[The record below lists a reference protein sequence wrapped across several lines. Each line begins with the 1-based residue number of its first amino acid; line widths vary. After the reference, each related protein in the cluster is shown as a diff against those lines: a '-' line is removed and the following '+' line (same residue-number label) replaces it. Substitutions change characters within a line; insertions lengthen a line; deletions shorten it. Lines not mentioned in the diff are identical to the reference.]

1 MIQTVLAFLSMIT
14 FSERTGF
21 RSGSFGPE
29 KTLARGPAK
38 HAWNRNDPRPLVLAY
53 NVRRAVPRRV
63 IDPAPCLRP
72 RDPRLTRRSNRPTC
86 VEVRGK
92 SQTDIRGGIV
102 GRTLVRFVLG
112 AALVGL
118 TAGVTMAQTTTQ
130 TKKFEVIAVDG
141 NDLVVKLPEGTKE
154 LTVPEDFRFNVDGQ
168 LLSVHDLKPGMSG
181 TATVTTRTTM
191 VPVTVTE
198 VKNGTV
204 MKRLGGTS
212 IIVRTDE
219 NIIKMFSQADV
230 DKRGVRILRDGV
242 PAQITDFREGDKL
255 SATIVTTMPPKVL
268 TEKEVQAT
276 LAKSGGAAPASP
288 SAAAPAATSASS
300 ASAAAAPAPARTLPK
315 TASPLPLLGLMGL
328 ASLSAGFG
336 LTARRRRLTR

>member
-1 MIQTVLAFLSMIT
+1 MTAT
-14 FSERTGF
+14 A
-21 RSGSFGPE
+21 
-29 KTLARGPAK
+29 TL
-38 HAWNRNDPRPLVLAY
+38 
-53 NVRRAVPRRV
+53 
-63 IDPAPCLRP
+63 
-72 RDPRLTRRSNRPTC
+72 
-86 VEVRGK
+86 
-92 SQTDIRGGIV
+92 
-102 GRTLVRFVLG
+102 
-112 AALVGL
+112 
-118 TAGVTMAQTTTQ
+118 AQTTTQ

-154 LTVPEDFRFNVDGQ
+154 MTVPEDFRFNVDGQ

-191 VPVTVTE
+191 VPVSVTE

-268 TEKEVQAT
+268 TEKEVDAT
-276 LAKSGGAAPASP
+276 LARTERRTAAPQVAAATPTPSP
-288 SAAAPAATSASS
+288 AAAPSE
-300 ASAAAAPAPARTLPK
+300 APRTLPK
-315 TASPLPLLGLMGL
+315 TASPLPLVGLMGL
-328 ASLSAGFG
+328 ASLVVG
-336 LTARRRRLTR
+336 LGPTARRRGATR

>member
-1 MIQTVLAFLSMIT
+1 M
-14 FSERTGF
+14 
-21 RSGSFGPE
+21 
-29 KTLARGPAK
+29 
-38 HAWNRNDPRPLVLAY
+38 
-53 NVRRAVPRRV
+53 
-63 IDPAPCLRP
+63 
-72 RDPRLTRRSNRPTC
+72 
-86 VEVRGK
+86 
-92 SQTDIRGGIV
+92 

-112 AALVGL
+112 AALVGM
-118 TAGVTMAQTTTQ
+118 TATVTMAQTTTQ

-154 LTVPEDFRFNVDGQ
+154 MTVPEDFRFNVDGQ

-191 VPVTVTE
+191 VPVSVTE

-268 TEKEVQAT
+268 TEKEVDAT
-276 LAKSGGAAPASP
+276 LARTERRTAAPQVAAATPTPSP
-288 SAAAPAATSASS
+288 AAAPSE
-300 ASAAAAPAPARTLPK
+300 APRTLPK
-315 TASPLPLLGLMGL
+315 TASPLPLVGLMGL
-328 ASLSAGFG
+328 ASLVVGLG
-336 LTARRRRLTR
+336 LTARRRGATR